1 MVTLD
6 SVQVFT
12 NSSITITFGF
22 DKLRILVAGKNLIL
36 RK

>member
-12 NSSITITFGF
+12 KLSITITLGS
-22 DKLRILVAGKNLIL
+22 DKLRILVEGKNLIL
-36 RK
+36 RT